1 MTFSKA
7 YAVLLLPLAL
17 GRAAF
22 EVVPLFGLTD
32 DLFRYCLS
40 AVAFLAAAVLGSS
53 VEGHYFREAAEGD
66 EVAGRY
72 GRFLL
77 GLPLVYLGCLV
88 PAGLIVYL
96 TDFPWYLPL
105 LFALGVLAVG
115 LWVLSADFHH
125 RGRRVMSLSYAR
137 AVAPKLLS
145 PGEDSIPFGGVP
157 VSARSH
163 VCLVGTTG
171 SGKTEALKEILR
183 AELPKIGRG
192 SDSRRAVLYDP
203 KTEFWGFVRR
213 FCPDVRTLHP
223 FDQRGKSWGM
233 CLDIRTPK
241 AAGQFAATIIPPEDG
256 PNSYFSNA
264 ARGILRGVMESFILN
279 TPDAWTFRDLILACE
294 SEMRLRA
301 VLSRNDETR
310 SVVANYLDVREAT
323 SIFSSLDTFLAPF
336 RPVAACWSKAE
347 PLSLREWVDGNF
359 VLLLPQD
366 ESARDVL
373 GRLNAL
379 MFQFLT
385 EQLLARET
393 NAQLEARGQPLRGT
407 VVCLDELRDIAKGL
421 PGLTALLTRG
431 RAYGVALRM
440 GYQSQSGMQ
449 DALDRKAAELIGMC
463 NYLGMLRVV
472 ERETAEYL
480 SQTISDREVFR
491 PSISISENGK
501 STSYQISRESA
512 VLPGAF
518 SELPTE
524 TLSGYFLAPT
534 PLGLW
539 RADLPWP
546 WKTRASEAAEKAS
559 EPDFLPRKDADQYL
573 VPWSESD
580 LARLNLPLSLLH
592 QEPQEEDRPDQ
603 HKRDTGPQFAK
614 PPEHRSDHGRS

>member
-1 MTFSKA
+1 
-7 YAVLLLPLAL
+7 
-17 GRAAF
+17 
-22 EVVPLFGLTD
+22 
-32 DLFRYCLS
+32 
-40 AVAFLAAAVLGSS
+40 
-53 VEGHYFREAAEGD
+53 
-66 EVAGRY
+66 
-72 GRFLL
+72 
-77 GLPLVYLGCLV
+77 
-88 PAGLIVYL
+88 
-96 TDFPWYLPL
+96 
-105 LFALGVLAVG
+105 
-115 LWVLSADFHH
+115 
-125 RGRRVMSLSYAR
+125 MSLSYAR
-137 AVAPKLLS
+137 GVAPEPPS
-145 PGEDSIPFGGVP
+145 PGEASIPFGGVP

-192 SDSRRAVLYDP
+192 PDSCRAVLYDP
-203 KTEFWGFVRR
+203 KTEFWGFARR
-213 FCPDVRTLHP
+213 LCPDVRTLHP
-223 FDQRGKSWGM
+223 FDRRGKSWGM
-233 CLDIRTPK
+233 CLDVRTPK

-264 ARGILRGVMESFILN
+264 ARGILRGVVESFVLN
-279 TPDAWTFRDLILACE
+279 TPDGWTFRDLILACE
-294 SEMRLRA
+294 SETRLRA
-301 VLSRNDETR
+301 ALSRNDETR

-336 RPVAACWSKAE
+336 RPVAACWSKAD
-347 PLSLREWVDGNF
+347 PLSLQQWVDGNF

-379 MFQFLT
+379 CFQFLT

-393 NAQLEARGQPLRGT
+393 NAQLEAKGQPRRGT

-491 PSISISENGK
+491 PSVSISEGGK
-501 STSYQISRESA
+501 STSYQLSREPA
-512 VLPGAF
+512 VLPAAF

-524 TLSGYFLAPT
+524 TLSGYFLAPA

-546 WKTRASEAAEKAS
+546 WKTRASETKETS
-559 EPDFLPRKDADQYL
+559 PEPDFLPRDDAEQYL
-573 VPWSESD
+573 APWTEED
-580 LARLNLPLSLLH
+580 LLRLKLPLSLLH
-592 QEPQEEDRPDQ
+592 QERRGRDRPDE
-603 HKRDTGPQFAK
+603 HKRDTGPKIAR
-614 PPEHRSDHGRS
+614 PPAHGPNHGH